1 MKKLLNIL
9 WIVLLIVFDQVIKAM
24 IAGTY
29 EVGQGF
35 DVIKDVL
42 EIQYVKNTGAAWG
55 MMQGG
60 TLFFAIFASII
71 TIVLLYVLY
80 KVPGDKCY
88 IYLKITLI
96 FLIAGA
102 IGNLIDRI
110 TRGFVVDFIYFSL
123 IDFPVF
129 NIADIYITLSGI
141 ALVILIMFYY
151 KDEQFEFLKIKK

>member
-1 MKKLLNIL
+1 MKKAINVV
-9 WIVLLIVFDQVIKAM
+9 WIVVLLVFDQIIKAV
-24 IAGTY
+24 IASNY

-42 EIQYVKNTGAAWG
+42 EIQYIKNTGAAWG

-60 TLFFAIFASII
+60 TVFFAIFASII
-71 TIVLLYVLY
+71 TAVLFYVLY
-80 KVPGDKCY
+80 KLPGDKCY
-88 IYLKITLI
+88 IYLNVTLI

-102 IGNLIDRI
+102 IGNLIDRL

-141 ALVILIMFYY
+141 ALVVLILFYY
-151 KDEQFEFLKIKK
+151 KDEQFEFLKIKR